1 MMDLDINNIDAIEYI
16 KCTESKIKEL
26 YDETE
31 LVQQELIQN
40 LELIENLK
48 LKIKEVDEDIQ
59 QQIEDSSLF
68 SQVLDLR
75 RKTQKANKKIKI
87 AKELVWKNIHCQRK
101 NEIKVYRAEVY
112 PSQKRFFQIQ
122 P

>member
-1 MMDLDINNIDAIEYI
+1 MDLDINNIDAIEYI

-87 AKELVWKNIHCQRK
+87 AKELVWKNIHSRRK